1 MNARI
6 NLAELEPAAYQAML
20 GLEQY
25 LASSPLPAPVRELV
39 KLRASQLNGCAFCV
53 DLHSHHAKDNGE
65 PDERLFSLVTWRES
79 PFFSKA
85 ERAALALTDAA
96 TRLDAEGVP
105 DDVWNEAAAHYDDR
119 QLAALVMTVATV
131 NAWNRIGVS
140 TRLVAGSQRAARPSS
155 ASGPET
161 SAAR

>member
-1 MNARI
+1 VNPRI

-20 GLEQY
+20 GLERY
-25 LASSPLPAPVRELV
+25 LSSSSLPAPLRELV

-53 DLHSHHAKDNGE
+53 HLHSGRARNGGE
-65 PDERLFSLVTWRES
+65 PDERLFSLVAWRES

-96 TRLDAEGVP
+96 TRLDSDGVP
-105 DDVWNEAAAHYDDR
+105 DDVWNEAASHYDDR

-140 TRLVAGSQRAARPSS
+140 TRMAAGPQRPD
-155 ASGPET
+155 GEGN
-161 SAAR
+161 

>member
-1 MNARI
+1 MNPRLD
-6 NLAELEPAAYQAML
+6 LAELEPAAYQAML

-25 LASSPLPAPVRELV
+25 LATSPLPAPLRELV

-53 DLHSHHAKDNGE
+53 SLHSHRAGKGGE
-65 PDERLFSLVTWRES
+65 PDERLSSLVTWRAS
-79 PFFSKA
+79 PCFTKA

-105 DDVWNEAAAHYDDR
+105 DEVWNEAAAHYDDR

-140 TRLVAGSQRAARPSS
+140 TRLVPMCS
-155 ASGPET
+155 
-161 SAAR
+161 

>member
-1 MNARI
+1 MTPRI

-25 LASSPLPAPVRELV
+25 LASSPLPAPLRELV

-53 DLHSHHAKDNGE
+53 ELHRQQARDGGE
-65 PDERLFSLVTWRES
+65 SDERLLSLMSWRTS
-79 PFFSKA
+79 PCFGRA

-96 TRLDAEGVP
+96 TRLGTEGVP
-105 DDVWNEAAAHYDDR
+105 DAVWNDAAAHYDDR

-131 NAWNRIGVS
+131 NAWNRIAIS
-140 TRLVAGSQRAARPSS
+140 TRLAAV
-155 ASGPET
+155 
-161 SAAR
+161 

>member
-1 MNARI
+1 MTPRI
-6 NLAELEPAAYQAML
+6 NLVELEPAAYQAML

-25 LASSPLPAPVRELV
+25 LSSTSLPAPLRELV

-53 DLHSHHAKDNGE
+53 DLHSHRARNDGE
-65 PDERLFSLVTWRES
+65 PDERLSSLVAWRES
-79 PFFSKA
+79 PYFSKA

-105 DDVWNEAAAHYDDR
+105 DDLWNEAAAHYDDR

-140 TRLVAGSQRAARPSS
+140 TRLEAGSR
-155 ASGPET
+155 
-161 SAAR
+161 

>member
-1 MNARI
+1 VHPRI

-25 LASSPLPAPVRELV
+25 LESSPLPAPLRELV

-53 DLHSHHAKDNGE
+53 DLHSHHAKNRGE
-65 PDERLFSLVTWRES
+65 PDERLFSVVTWRQS
-79 PFFSKA
+79 RFFTEA

-96 TRLDAEGVP
+96 TRLDTEGVP

-119 QLAALVMTVATV
+119 QLAALVMTVATI
-131 NAWNRIGVS
+131 NAWNRIGVT
-140 TRLVAGSQRAARPSS
+140 TRLAAGRLRTSGSS
-155 ASGPET
+155 
-161 SAAR
+161 

>member
-1 MNARI
+1 MNPRI
-6 NLAELEPAAYQAML
+6 DLAELEPAAYRAML

-25 LASSPLPAPVRELV
+25 LSASPLPAPLRELV

-53 DLHSHHAKDNGE
+53 SLHSHQAKNGGE
-65 PDERLFSLVTWRES
+65 ADERLFSLVTWRES
-79 PFFSKA
+79 PFFTQA
-85 ERAALALTDAA
+85 ERAALALTEAA

-105 DDVWNEAAAHYDDR
+105 DEVWNEASAHYDDR

-140 TRLVAGSQRAARPSS
+140 TRLEPSR
-155 ASGPET
+155 GQGGGH
-161 SAAR
+161 

>member
-1 MNARI
+1 M
-6 NLAELEPAAYQAML
+6 
-20 GLEQY
+20 
-25 LASSPLPAPVRELV
+25 LV

-53 DLHSHHAKDNGE
+53 HLHSGRARNGGE
-65 PDERLFSLVTWRES
+65 PDERLFSLVAWRES

-96 TRLDAEGVP
+96 TRLDSDGVP
-105 DDVWNEAAAHYDDR
+105 DDVWSEAASHYDDR

-140 TRLVAGSQRAARPSS
+140 TRMVAGPQRPD
-155 ASGPET
+155 GDGN
-161 SAAR
+161 